1 MINVRLRNH
10 YLFEKLSFHRKKF
23 IKRHFYFN
31 KEDWQF
37 QSLYFCNLFLPISI
51 FSDKKNGISFF
62 AFSFLWLVPF
72 KTSLQIHRLPSH
84 SLKRLKIY
92 RKKSF
97 VNIYRAEL
105 TATSNFKDLD
115 SQLMHSTIHDRKIKT
130 VNKKNRIKITFF
142 LFFRR

>member
-1 MINVRLRNH
+1 MFLYKIVMINVRLRNH
-10 YLFEKLSFHRKKF
+10 YLFEKLSFLRKKF

-97 VNIYRAEL
+97 VNIYRTEHYC
-105 TATSNFKDLD
+105 NFKLQRPGFSIDAQHHFW
-115 SQLMHSTIHDRKIKT
+115 SENQ
-130 VNKKNRIKITFF
+130 NY
-142 LFFRR
+142 